1 MGVPASARVDKI
13 WKVRTSASKC
23 SGAPLP
29 DRLARGVCGPRY
41 PSSTFEV
48 VPHSGYRVRGCCPG
62 TDLSPTHEPHV
73 LNTCQ
78 SGGIQPRGSRG
89 RIQGLFLAGWS
100 GGSRVES
107 REPAVAWV
115 STLDSGAPT
124 FLPVGTR
131 GYFTRRLLNLVGA
144 SCLWYDDEM
153 GLTF

>member
-62 TDLSPTHEPHV
+62 TGLSPTNEPHV
-73 LNTCQ
+73 LNACQ
-78 SGGIQPRGSRG
+78 SCGFHPRGWRG
-89 RIQGLFLAGWS
+89 RFQTLFLATLRGQELGL
-100 GGSRVES
+100 GGDSLGS
-107 REPAVAWV
+107 VA
-115 STLDSGAPT
+115 
-124 FLPVGTR
+124 
-131 GYFTRRLLNLVGA
+131 
-144 SCLWYDDEM
+144 EQE
-153 GLTF
+153 